1 MSKDDFTPYDLA
13 CMMAL
18 HGMLAAG
25 AGQAH
30 FPEVVAE
37 AAVRCVDALF
47 AELARKKEVRA

>member
-47 AELARKKEVRA
+47 AELARKKEART